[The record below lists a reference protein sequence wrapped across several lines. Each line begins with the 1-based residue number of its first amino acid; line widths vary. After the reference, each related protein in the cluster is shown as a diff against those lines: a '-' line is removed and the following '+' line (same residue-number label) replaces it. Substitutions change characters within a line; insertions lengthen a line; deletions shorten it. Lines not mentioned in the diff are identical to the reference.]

1 MNRRMFL
8 RNVNITAVS
17 LAAGGGLL
25 GCVKRPVGAAIA
37 TGMLPVNLPE
47 TACHL
52 PRVNV
57 SAEREIR
64 TVVGLR
70 PYRPSGFRVAKEM
83 VGETAVVHNYGH
95 GGGGITLSWGT
106 SKLAV
111 DLGLPGHVGPVA
123 VLGCGAVGLATARL
137 AQEAGF
143 EVTIYTKAMPPETT
157 SNIAGGQWNPV
168 TVYDTDRTLT
178 PEFTKQFVDAAQY
191 AYRRYQIM
199 TDPKYGIRWMRN
211 YALSDT
217 PWHSPISVAQ
227 SGLLQGL
234 QPELKELPAGTHPF
248 ANKYVRQFD
257 GMIAEPPIYLPA
269 MLTDVRIAGGKVV
282 VREMKSLAEVQAL
295 PQKLV
300 FNCTG
305 LGAKSLFG
313 DEELTPI
320 RGQLTI
326 LLPQPEVTYATVYE
340 NTYMFSRRDGVVL
353 GGTHE
358 MGIGICSLIW
368 RRRLRFWRNRRSCL
382 MGCAIVERTGGY
394 PGSLSRHVKLFLRN
408 MARSNASGQRMRA
421 VRGGAGRWEAG

>member
-8 RNVNITAVS
+8 RNANMTAVS
-17 LAAGGGLL
+17 LTAGGGLL
-25 GCVKRPVGAAIA
+25 GCMKRPVGAAIA
-37 TGMLPVNLPE
+37 MGALPANLPE

-52 PRVNV
+52 PKVRV

-143 EVTIYTKAMPPETT
+143 DVTIYTKAMPPETT
-157 SNIAGGQWNPV
+157 SNIAGGQWLPV
-168 TVYDTDRTLT
+168 TVYDTDKRLT
-178 PEFTKQFVDAAQY
+178 PEFTQQFVAAAQY
-191 AYRRYQIM
+191 GYRRYQIM

-211 YALSDT
+211 YNLSDT
-217 PWHSPISVAQ
+217 PWHSPINT
-227 SGLLQGL
+227 SGMLQGL
-234 QPELKELPAGTHPF
+234 LPENKDLPAGTHPF
-248 ANKYVRQFD
+248 ATKYVRQFD
-257 GMIAEPPIYLPA
+257 GMIVEPPIYLPA

-282 VREMKSLAEVQAL
+282 VREMKSLSEVQAL

-305 LGAKSLFG
+305 LGAKALFG

-326 LLPQPEVTYATVYE
+326 LLPQPEVTYATTYQ
-340 NTYMFSRRDGVVL
+340 NTYMFSRRDGVLL

-358 MGIGICSLIW
+358 MGDWNLQPD
-368 RRRLRFWRNRRSCL
+368 
-382 MGCAIVERTGGY
+382 MATKAAI
-394 PGSLSRHVKLFLRN
+394 LAKQAKLFDG
-408 MARSNASGQRMRA
+408 MGDC
-421 VRGGAGRWEAG
+421 

>member
-1 MNRRMFL
+1 MS
-8 RNVNITAVS
+8 AVS
-17 LAAGGGLL
+17 LAVGGGLL
-25 GCVKRPVGAAIA
+25 GCVKRPAGATITAA
-37 TGMLPVNLPE
+37 ALPVNLPE

-52 PRVNV
+52 PRVRV

-143 EVTIYTKAMPPETT
+143 DVTIYTKAMPPETT
-157 SNIAGGQWNPV
+157 SNIAGGQWLPV
-168 TVYDTDRTLT
+168 TVYDEGKALT
-178 PEFTKQFVDAAQY
+178 PEFTQQFVAAAQY
-191 AYRRYQIM
+191 GYRRYQIM

-211 YALSDT
+211 YQLSDM
-217 PWHSPISVAQ
+217 PRHSPINTGSQ
-227 SGLLQGL
+227 GLLQGL
-234 QPELKELPAGTHPF
+234 LPEIKDLPAGTHPF
-248 ANKYVRQFD
+248 GSKYVRQFD
-257 GMIAEPPIYLPA
+257 GMIVEPPIYLPA

-282 VREMKSLAEVQAL
+282 VREMKSLDEVRGL
-295 PQKLV
+295 PEKLV

-305 LGAKSLFG
+305 LGAKALFG

-326 LLPQPEVTYATVYE
+326 LLPQPEVTYATTYE
-340 NTYMFSRRDGVVL
+340 NTYMFSRRDGVLL

-358 MGIGICSLIW
+358 MGDWNLEPD
-368 RRRLRFWRNRRSCL
+368 LETKA
-382 MGCAIVERTGGY
+382 AI
-394 PGSLSRHVKLFLRN
+394 LAKQAKLFDG
-408 MARSNASGQRMRA
+408 MTDC
-421 VRGGAGRWEAG
+421 

>member
-1 MNRRMFL
+1 MNRRSFL
-8 RNVNITAVS
+8 RNANMAAIS

-25 GCVKRPVGAAIA
+25 GCVKRPVGAAVA
-37 TGMLPVNLPE
+37 PSALPVNLPE

-52 PRVNV
+52 PRVRV
-57 SAEREIR
+57 SPEREIR

-70 PYRPSGFRVAKEM
+70 PFRPSGFRVAKEM

-143 EVTIYTKAMPPETT
+143 DVTIYTKAMPPETT
-157 SNIAGGQWNPV
+157 SNIAGGQWLPV
-168 TVYDTDRTLT
+168 TVYDSDRTLT
-178 PEFTKQFVDAAQY
+178 PEFKEQFKAAAQY
-191 AYRRYQIM
+191 GYRRYQIM
-199 TDPKYGIRWMRN
+199 TDPRYGIRWMRN
-211 YALSDT
+211 YQLSDT
-217 PWHSPISVAQ
+217 PWHSPSNTTQ
-227 SGLLQGL
+227 NGMLQGL
-234 QPELKELPAGTHPF
+234 LPEAMDLPAGTHSF
-248 ANKYVRQFD
+248 GNKFVRQFD
-257 GMIAEPPIYLPA
+257 GMLVEPPIYLPA

-282 VREMKSLAEVQAL
+282 VRELKSLDEVRGL
-295 PQKLV
+295 REKLV

-305 LGAKSLFG
+305 LGAKALFG

-320 RGQLTI
+320 RGQLTM

-358 MGIGICSLIW
+358 MGDWNLQPDLTTKAAILAKQASL
-368 RRRLRFWRNRRSCL
+368 FA
-382 MGCAIVERTGGY
+382 G
-394 PGSLSRHVKLFLRN
+394 
-408 MARSNASGQRMRA
+408 MRDC
-421 VRGGAGRWEAG
+421 

>member
-1 MNRRMFL
+1 MNRRVFL
-8 RNVNITAVS
+8 RSANMAAVS

-37 TGMLPVNLPE
+37 AGALPVNLPE

-52 PRVNV
+52 PKVRV

-70 PYRPSGFRVAKEM
+70 PFRPSGFRVAKEM

-106 SKLAV
+106 SRLAA

-137 AQEAGF
+137 AQEAGYD
-143 EVTIYTKAMPPETT
+143 VTIYTKAMPPETT
-157 SNIAGGQWNPV
+157 SNIAGGQWFPASV
-168 TVYDTDRTLT
+168 FDPEKTLT
-178 PEFTKQFVDAAQY
+178 PEFTQQFVAAARY
-191 AYRRYQIM
+191 GYRRYQIM

-211 YALSDT
+211 YFVKNQ
-217 PWHSPISVAQ
+217 PWQSPIGGD
-227 SGLLQGL
+227 SGLIQDLL
-234 QPELKELPAGTHPF
+234 PEMKELSVGSHPF
-248 ANKYVRQFD
+248 GTKFVRQFD
-257 GMIAEPPIYLPA
+257 GMIVEPPIYLPA

-282 VREMKSLAEVQAL
+282 VREMKSLDEVGGL
-295 PQKLV
+295 REKLV

-305 LGAKSLFG
+305 LGAKALFG

-320 RGQLTI
+320 RGQLTF
-326 LLPQPEVTYATVYE
+326 LVPQPEVTYATSYE
-340 NTYMFSRRDGVVL
+340 NTYMFSRRDGVLL

-358 MGIGICSLIW
+358 MGDWNLQPDLTTKAAILAKQASL
-368 RRRLRFWRNRRSCL
+368 FD
-382 MGCAIVERTGGY
+382 G
-394 PGSLSRHVKLFLRN
+394 
-408 MARSNASGQRMRA
+408 MRDC
-421 VRGGAGRWEAG
+421 

>member
-1 MNRRMFL
+1 MDRRRFL
-8 RNVNITAVS
+8 WNANMAMVS
-17 LAAGGGLL
+17 VAAGGGLS
-25 GCVKRPVGAAIA
+25 GCMKMPAGAAITA
-37 TGMLPVNLPE
+37 GMLPVNLPE
-47 TACHL
+47 TSCHL
-52 PRVNV
+52 PRVHV
-57 SAEREIR
+57 SADREIR

-70 PYRPSGFRVAKEM
+70 PFRPSGFRVAKEM

-143 EVTIYTKAMPPETT
+143 DVTIYAKAMPPETT
-157 SNIAGGQWNPV
+157 SNIAGGQWHPV
-168 TVYDTDRTLT
+168 TVYDSDTALT

-217 PWHSPISVAQ
+217 PWQGPINA
-227 SGLLQGL
+227 GLAGLIQGM
-234 QPELKELPAGTHPF
+234 QPEIKDVPQGAHPF
-248 ANKYVRQFD
+248 GVKFVRQFD
-257 GMIAEPPIYLPA
+257 GMIVEPPIYLPA
-269 MLTDVRIAGGKVV
+269 MLTDVRIAGGKIV
-282 VREMKSLAEVQAL
+282 VREMKSLDEVRSL
-295 PQKLV
+295 PEKLV

-305 LGAKSLFG
+305 LGAKALFG

-320 RGQLTI
+320 RGQLTF

-358 MGIGICSLIW
+358 VGDWNLQPDMTTKA
-368 RRRLRFWRNRRSCL
+368 
-382 MGCAIVERTGGY
+382 AI
-394 PGSLSRHVKLFLRN
+394 LAKQAKLFD
-408 MARSNASGQRMRA
+408 GMRDC
-421 VRGGAGRWEAG
+421 

>member
-1 MNRRMFL
+1 MNRRIFL
-8 RNVNITAVS
+8 RNANMAAIS
-17 LAAGGGLL
+17 LTAGGGLL
-25 GCVKRPVGAAIA
+25 GCMKRPVGAAIA
-37 TGMLPVNLPE
+37 GGALPANLPE

-52 PRVNV
+52 PRVRV

-111 DLGLPGHVGPVA
+111 DMGLPGHVGPVA
-123 VLGCGAVGLATARL
+123 VLGSGAVGFATARL

-143 EVTIYTKAMPPETT
+143 DVTIYAKALPPETT
-157 SNIAGGQWNPV
+157 SNIAGGQWLPV
-168 TVYDTDRTLT
+168 SFFDSDRTLT
-178 PEFTKQFVDAAQY
+178 PEFTQQFVTATQF

-199 TDPKYGIRWMRN
+199 TDPKYGIRWMQN
-211 YALSDT
+211 YTISET
-217 PWHSPISVAQ
+217 PWQAPINHGVYGLIP
-227 SGLLQGL
+227 GLL
-234 QPELKELPAGTHPF
+234 PEIKDLPGGKHSF
-248 ANKYVRQFD
+248 GSRYVRQFD
-257 GMIAEPPIYLPA
+257 GMIVEPPIYLPA

-282 VREMKSLAEVQAL
+282 VREMKSLSEVQAL

-305 LGAKSLFG
+305 LGAKALFG

-340 NTYMFSRRDGVVL
+340 NTYMFSRRDGVLL

-358 MGIGICSLIW
+358 MGDWNL
-368 RRRLRFWRNRRSCL
+368 LPDL
-382 MGCAIVERTGGY
+382 ATKAAI
-394 PGSLSRHVKLFLRN
+394 LAKQAKLFD
-408 MARSNASGQRMRA
+408 GMRDC
-421 VRGGAGRWEAG
+421 